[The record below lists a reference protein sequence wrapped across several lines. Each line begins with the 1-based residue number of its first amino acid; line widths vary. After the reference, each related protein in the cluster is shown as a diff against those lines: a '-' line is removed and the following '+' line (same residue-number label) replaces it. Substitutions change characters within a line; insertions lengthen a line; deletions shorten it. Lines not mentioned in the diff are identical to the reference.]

1 MLAVSI
7 VRRRAM
13 LGATHL
19 QPIQICPAVTGVGR
33 QLAKHPHYAQIPRS
47 GSKRENARLHKL
59 IDLLTSTSGNTLP
72 LELQRRHSAE
82 DV

>member
-33 QLAKHPHYAQIPRS
+33 QLAQNPHYAQNPRS
-47 GSKRENARLHKL
+47 GSKRGNLHKL